1 MYIERLQVESE
12 GFLAGL
18 DVVFSTGLNVIIGA
32 RGTGKTSLI
41 ELIRFCLDADAFTE
55 EAATRGNQQAIAIL
69 DGGAVTITV
78 RDEED
83 RYEITRS
90 AAGHYSYSQFF
101 EVPCTVL
108 AQNEVEVV
116 GAQASGRLHL
126 VDRFRPGRESD
137 QRELESAQSRL
148 KSLTVEIAALIA
160 EGTALAG
167 EIEALGTVED
177 QLTVARAE
185 QVRVLEASEATDAQQ
200 IDLRRLQD
208 TGRLIATRDAI
219 LSANEQRVTAF
230 MMSLEQLR
238 LKSGSLLQTW
248 PDDAGEDL
256 LVESR
261 QRLPEIAGALAS
273 AIDAAQLLASDI
285 SAATEATLRLR
296 ATVDAQSRELR
307 QLLDTVQAGI
317 GQATRRVAELEEKRG
332 RVQALQ
338 SVFSERRLRYVDLVD
353 QRDSLYR
360 DLDRKRTRIYDMR
373 RNIAAE
379 LNQVLGPMIRVRV
392 SRSENIEEYR
402 SAIIAALRGSGIHY
416 NTLAPQIAKE
426 VSPHE
431 LARWIEKSD
440 AEALASALSIRTDRA
455 QSIVNSLCG
464 SSALASI
471 ISANIEDG
479 VALDLLDGLEY
490 KPSEQL
496 SIGQRCTVVLP
507 VLLGNH
513 GDPLIV
519 DQPEDH
525 LDNAFIASTLVK
537 SLRTRHEG
545 DQLIFSS
552 HNANIPVLGEA
563 NRIIVMQS
571 DGEHGFVAHQ
581 GSLDDPQIVQHITR
595 VMEGGIEAFA
605 ARSAFYEQKGV
616 TADAE

>member
-1 MYIERLQVESE
+1 MYVERLQVESE

-41 ELIRFCLDADAFTE
+41 ELIRFCLNADAFTE
-55 EAATRGNQQAIAIL
+55 EAGTRGNQQAIAIL
-69 DGGAVTITV
+69 DGGAVTVTV
-78 RDEED
+78 RDRED

-90 AAGHYSYSQFF
+90 AAGHHSYSQFS
-101 EVPCTVL
+101 EVTCTVL
-108 AQNEVEVV
+108 AQNEVEAV

-126 VDRFRPGRESD
+126 IDRFRPGREAD
-137 QRELESAQSRL
+137 QRKLESAQSRL
-148 KSLTVEIAALIA
+148 KSLTVEIAALIK
-160 EGTALAG
+160 EGTSLAD
-167 EIEALGTVED
+167 EIEALGTVDD
-177 QLTVARAE
+177 QLALARAE
-185 QVRVLEASEATDAQQ
+185 QARVLEASEATDAQQ
-200 IDLRRLQD
+200 LDLRRLQD

-219 LSANEQRVTAF
+219 LSANEQRVTVF
-230 MMSLEQLR
+230 IRSVEQLR
-238 LKSGSLLQTW
+238 TNSGSLLQAW
-248 PDDAGEDL
+248 PQDAGEDL
-256 LVESR
+256 LAESR
-261 QRLPEIAGALAS
+261 RRLPEIAGALQS
-273 AIDAAQLLASDI
+273 AMDAAQVLASDI
-285 SAATEATLRLR
+285 STASEATQRLR
-296 ATVDAQSRELR
+296 ASVDAQSRQLR
-307 QLLDTVQAGI
+307 QLLETVQAGI
-317 GQATRRVAELEEKRG
+317 GQATRRVADLEEKRG
-332 RVQALQ
+332 KVQALQ
-338 SVFSERRLRYVDLVD
+338 SVLSERRVRYDDLVD

-360 DLDRKRTRIYDMR
+360 DLDHQRTYIYDLR
-373 RNIAAE
+373 RKIADE
-379 LNQVLGPMIRVRV
+379 LNQTLGPMIRVRV

-426 VSPHE
+426 VSPYE

-440 AEALASALSIRTDRA
+440 TEALASALSIRTDRA
-455 QSIVNSLCG
+455 QSIVSSLAG
-464 SSALASI
+464 SSTLASI

-490 KPSEQL
+490 KPSDQL

-537 SLRTRHEG
+537 SLRTRHDG

-563 NRIIVMQS
+563 NRVVVMQS

-581 GSLDDPQIVQHITR
+581 GSLDDPEIVKHITQ

-605 ARSAFYEQKGV
+605 ARSAFYEQKGI
-616 TADAE
+616 APDAE